1 MRNILRFSGLLAV
14 FRWPRNVLL
23 FPGLRRILLRM
34 RGILLRSRLLIT
46 LRRTRNILLAVCL
59 LVRLRR
65 ALVCRILSRPVHS
78 GQARSFGFRRTQCAR
93 LRRGYHCRP
102 SSAGRSKLTPI
113 TTSGLLVL
121 RLR

>member
-78 GQARSFGFRRTQCAR
+78 GQAGSFGFRRTQCAG
-93 LRRGYHCRP
+93 LRRGYDCRP
-102 SSAGRSKLTPI
+102 SSAGRNKLIPV
-113 TTSGLLVL
+113 TTSSLLLL